1 MSGSM
6 WYGLLRFLNLLDD
19 LTTYFSIQLGRCVL
33 LSFPVLALILILRR
47 GVFMKTTFLK
57 GMVWGI
63 FAVVPFLGK
72 LKLFYDR
79 PWMPGV
85 YMWWNDLCMVC
96 RPVRYGYMLGI
107 AVCAGVMIGK
117 RRRLCTMM
125 RHFERRYICGQEIL
139 VSEMAAVPFASGLF
153 HARIAVPRAMIE
165 EFREE
170 ELEMILLHE
179 KMHIRLG
186 HLRCLFL
193 GDVLRVLLWPNFF
206 IGRCMRT
213 FRKDLEDICDQVTIQ
228 ESGGNAYEY
237 GRLLIKSMK
246 ALGTEA
252 FEGTAAFAGEKEY
265 RDIRQ
270 RIRRITEYEPYD
282 SRRIRAF
289 CACGLAVL
297 AGIFL
302 TVRDHSLPR
311 YVKLT
316 DMVLENDAGEFWIL
330 KDSGILRKAVSADDE
345 RVMIDR
351 AAMDLILEEYEIE
364 EREFSILFGGYEKLP
379 GFGGNGNLVYVDY
392 AGQEERLEIPYENS
406 DAYIT
411 VMILK
416 WI

>member
-1 MSGSM
+1 
-6 WYGLLRFLNLLDD
+6 
-19 LTTYFSIQLGRCVL
+19 
-33 LSFPVLALILILRR
+33 
-47 GVFMKTTFLK
+47 
-57 GMVWGI
+57 
-63 FAVVPFLGK
+63 
-72 LKLFYDR
+72 
-79 PWMPGV
+79 
-85 YMWWNDLCMVC
+85 
-96 RPVRYGYMLGI
+96 
-107 AVCAGVMIGK
+107 
-117 RRRLCTMM
+117 
-125 RHFERRYICGQEIL
+125 
-139 VSEMAAVPFASGLF
+139 
-153 HARIAVPRAMIE
+153 
-165 EFREE
+165 
-170 ELEMILLHE
+170 
-179 KMHIRLG
+179 
-186 HLRCLFL
+186 
-193 GDVLRVLLWPNFF
+193 
-206 IGRCMRT
+206 MRT

-228 ESGGNAYEY
+228 ESGGDAYEY

-246 ALGTEA
+246 VLRTEA

-270 RIRRITEYEPYD
+270 RIQRITEYEPYD
-282 SRRIRAF
+282 RRRIRAF

-316 DMVLENDAGEFWIL
+316 DMVLENDTGEFWIL

>member
-79 PWMPGV
+79 PWVPGV

-117 RRRLCTMM
+117 RRRLCIMM
-125 RHFERRYICGQEIL
+125 RHFERRYICGQEVL
-139 VSEMAAVPFASGLF
+139 VSEMVAVPFASGLF

-186 HLRCLFL
+186 HLWCFFL
-193 GDVLRVLLWPNFF
+193 GDVLRVLLWPNVFL
-206 IGRCMRT
+206 GMCMRA

-252 FEGTAAFAGEKEY
+252 FEGTAAFAGEKNTGISGRGY
-265 RDIRQ
+265 GG
-270 RIRRITEYEPYD
+270 
-282 SRRIRAF
+282 SRNMNPMTA
-289 CACGLAVL
+289 
-297 AGIFL
+297 
-302 TVRDHSLPR
+302 
-311 YVKLT
+311 
-316 DMVLENDAGEFWIL
+316 
-330 KDSGILRKAVSADDE
+330 
-345 RVMIDR
+345 
-351 AAMDLILEEYEIE
+351 
-364 EREFSILFGGYEKLP
+364 GGYGLFVHADWQCWREY
-379 GFGGNGNLVYVDY
+379 F
-392 AGQEERLEIPYENS
+392 
-406 DAYIT
+406 
-411 VMILK
+411 
-416 WI
+416 

>member
-1 MSGSM
+1 
-6 WYGLLRFLNLLDD
+6 
-19 LTTYFSIQLGRCVL
+19 
-33 LSFPVLALILILRR
+33 
-47 GVFMKTTFLK
+47 
-57 GMVWGI
+57 
-63 FAVVPFLGK
+63 
-72 LKLFYDR
+72 
-79 PWMPGV
+79 
-85 YMWWNDLCMVC
+85 
-96 RPVRYGYMLGI
+96 
-107 AVCAGVMIGK
+107 
-117 RRRLCTMM
+117 M
-125 RHFERRYICGQEIL
+125 R
-139 VSEMAAVPFASGLF
+139 S
-153 HARIAVPRAMIE
+153 
-165 EFREE
+165 
-170 ELEMILLHE
+170 
-179 KMHIRLG
+179 
-186 HLRCLFL
+186 
-193 GDVLRVLLWPNFF
+193 
-206 IGRCMRT
+206 

-270 RIRRITEYEPYD
+270 RIRRISEYEPYD

-302 TVRDHSLPR
+302 MVHDHSLPR

-316 DMVLENDAGEFWIL
+316 DMVLENDTGEFWIL

-364 EREFSILFGGYEKLP
+364 ERKFSILFGGYEKLP

-392 AGQEERLEIPYENS
+392 TGQEERLEIPYENS

>member
-1 MSGSM
+1 
-6 WYGLLRFLNLLDD
+6 
-19 LTTYFSIQLGRCVL
+19 
-33 LSFPVLALILILRR
+33 
-47 GVFMKTTFLK
+47 
-57 GMVWGI
+57 
-63 FAVVPFLGK
+63 
-72 LKLFYDR
+72 
-79 PWMPGV
+79 
-85 YMWWNDLCMVC
+85 
-96 RPVRYGYMLGI
+96 
-107 AVCAGVMIGK
+107 
-117 RRRLCTMM
+117 MM
-125 RHFERRYICGQEIL
+125 RHFERRYICGQEVL

-179 KMHIRLG
+179 KMHICLG

-193 GDVLRVLLWPNFF
+193 GDVLRILLWPNFF
-206 IGRCMRT
+206 IGICMRT
-213 FRKDLEDICDQVTIQ
+213 LRKDLEDICDQVTIQ
-228 ESGGNAYEY
+228 ESGGDAYEY

-246 ALGTEA
+246 VLRTEA

-270 RIRRITEYEPYD
+270 RIQRITEYEPYD
-282 SRRIRAF
+282 RRRIRAF

-302 TVRDHSLPR
+302 TVRNHSLPR

>member
-1 MSGSM
+1 
-6 WYGLLRFLNLLDD
+6 
-19 LTTYFSIQLGRCVL
+19 
-33 LSFPVLALILILRR
+33 
-47 GVFMKTTFLK
+47 
-57 GMVWGI
+57 
-63 FAVVPFLGK
+63 
-72 LKLFYDR
+72 
-79 PWMPGV
+79 
-85 YMWWNDLCMVC
+85 
-96 RPVRYGYMLGI
+96 
-107 AVCAGVMIGK
+107 
-117 RRRLCTMM
+117 MM
-125 RHFERRYICGQEIL
+125 RHFERRYICGQEVL

-153 HARIAVPRAMIE
+153 HARIVVPRTMIE

-179 KMHIRLG
+179 KMHIRLE

-193 GDVLRVLLWPNFF
+193 GDVLRILLWPNFF

-213 FRKDLEDICDQVTIQ
+213 LRKDLEDICDQVTIQ
-228 ESGGNAYEY
+228 EGGRDAYEY

-246 ALGTEA
+246 VLRPEA
-252 FEGTAAFAGEKEY
+252 FEGTTAFAGEKEY

-282 SRRIRAF
+282 RRRIWAF

-302 TVRDHSLPR
+302 TVRNHSLPR